1 MPTLICGETDHLS
14 MDEVQCQV
22 RGVFVA
28 ISAGGPVPAVILD
41 IGEDA
46 CVPIFIGL
54 WEAVS
59 INNALNNEVTP
70 RPLTHDLFIN
80 LMERC
85 GTVMKALSIDSLDD
99 GVFYAKMVLVRGEDE
114 EELDCRPSDGIAVA
128 IRCGAKIFLDQS
140 VVRSSSIRTEDL
152 PRFTGLNSY
161 LNG

>member
-1 MPTLICGETDHLS
+1 MEQ
-14 MDEVQCQV
+14 VQCQV

-28 ISAGGPVPAVILD
+28 VSAGGPVPAVVLD
-41 IGEDA
+41 VGKDA

-70 RPLTHDLFIN
+70 RPLTHDLFVS
-80 LMERC
+80 LMDRC
-85 GTVMKALSIDSLDD
+85 GTVMKALTIDSLDD
-99 GVFYAKMVLVRGEDE
+99 GVFYAKMALVRGEGE

-128 IRCGAKIFLDQS
+128 IRCGATIFLDQS
-140 VVRSSSIRTEDL
+140 VVRSSSIKPEDL
-152 PRFTGLNSY
+152 PRFVGLTSY